1 MPTGP
6 TAPKPVLDPTPDVW
20 WGLVPQRVHAAGEVS
35 VGMGA
40 VVVTGVCGFIGS
52 HLALTLWQ
60 RGATVIGVDKRP
72 LVAAERTAGHL
83 RRLCDQPRFRL
94 LRASVD
100 DPEVT
105 RQLSTASTVIHL
117 AAATDVAASWGEG
130 FADHTASVLST
141 QRLLDACA
149 REGVPR
155 VVVASSSHV
164 YGQAGGG
171 VIREDLAVEPTS
183 PYGVA
188 KLATERLALAYARR
202 PGSSL
207 SAVAL
212 RFFTAFGPG
221 CNPAMVVPRL
231 FTAAVTGQAMPL
243 YGNGSALHSWTYVS
257 DLVDA
262 TIQAAALPL
271 QTGQAEVVNVS
282 GPDQASLREVAD
294 LVGGIVG
301 QPVPLEAAGDRA
313 GDAAG
318 TRADLTRARHVLGFI
333 PRVTLNDGLLRQWQH
348 MKADCRPEPTTGHD
362 VAVPAASA

>member
-1 MPTGP
+1 MLNG
-6 TAPKPVLDPTPDVW
+6 
-20 WGLVPQRVHAAGEVS
+20 VHAAGEVS
-35 VGMGA
+35 VALGTVM
-40 VVVTGVCGFIGS
+40 VTGVCGFIGS
-52 HLALTLWQ
+52 HLALTLLK

-72 LVAAERTAGHL
+72 LTTAEGTAVHL
-83 RRLCDQPRFRL
+83 RRLHDQTRFRL
-94 LRASVD
+94 LTASVG

-105 RQLSTASTVIHL
+105 RHLSAVSTVMHL

-130 FADHTASVLST
+130 FAEHAASMLNT
-141 QRLLDACA
+141 QRLLNACG
-149 REGVPR
+149 RQGVLR
-155 VVVASSSHV
+155 VVMASSSHV
-164 YGQAGGG
+164 YGRAGGG
-171 VIREDLAVEPTS
+171 VVREDVPVEPTS

-231 FTAAVTGQAMPL
+231 FTAALTGQAMPL
-243 YGNGSALHSWTYVS
+243 YGDGTAAHSWTYVS

-262 TIQAAALPL
+262 TIRAAALPM
-271 QTGQAEVVNVS
+271 QAGDAEVVNVS
-282 GPDQASLREVAD
+282 GPDQASLLEVAD

-313 GDAAG
+313 GDTAG
-318 TRADLTRARHVLGFI
+318 TCADLTRARQILGFI
-333 PRVTLNDGLLRQWQH
+333 PRVRLNEGLLRQWQH
-348 MKADCRPEPTTGHD
+348 MKSGCCPDPTTGHD
-362 VAVPAASA
+362 MAAPAASA